1 MQIRIAGLVPESY
14 VDGRGIRFAVFM
26 QGCLRHC
33 TGCHNPNTHALD
45 GGKIFDTADIIAQF
59 VQNKLLT
66 GITLTGGE
74 PFLQQPAVMELA
86 DAAKCAGLDVW
97 CYTGYTF
104 DEVKSSPLINFI
116 DVLVDGAFDI
126 SRRDLNLPFRGSTN
140 QRLINVPASLANKKI
155 VEFKL

>member
-14 VDGRGIRFAVFM
+14 VDGCGIRFAVFM

-33 TGCHNPNTHALD
+33 AGCHNPNTHALD

-59 VQNKLLT
+59 VSNKLLS
-66 GITLTGGE
+66 GITLSGGE
-74 PFLQQPAVMELA
+74 PFLQQPAAIELA
-86 DAAKCAGLDVW
+86 DAAYCAGLDVW
-97 CYTGYTF
+97 CYTGHTF
-104 DEVKSSPLINFI
+104 DDVKTSPLINFV

-140 QRLINVPASLANKKI
+140 QRLIDVPASLASNKI
-155 VEFKL
+155 VEFEL